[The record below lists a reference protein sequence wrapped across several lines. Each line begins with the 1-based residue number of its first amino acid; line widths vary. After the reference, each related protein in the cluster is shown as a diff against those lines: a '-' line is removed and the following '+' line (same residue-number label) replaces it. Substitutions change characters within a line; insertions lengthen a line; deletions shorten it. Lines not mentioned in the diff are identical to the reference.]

1 MVKRPGAISVLLLYL
16 VTVSACASPEPLSN
30 ENCATEWNESAGPSQ
45 LATMLNADPEQA
57 GLYFVPARENES
69 RTSDCV
75 LVVIAGSSAV
85 LAVLN
90 EDRDV
95 QVAMVG
101 QADGAEMLAL
111 GSSVSVN
118 REGKIEAD

>member
-1 MVKRPGAISVLLLYL
+1 
-16 VTVSACASPEPLSN
+16 
-30 ENCATEWNESAGPSQ
+30 
-45 LATMLNADPEQA
+45 
-57 GLYFVPARENES
+57 
-69 RTSDCV
+69 V

-85 LAVLN
+85 LGVLN

>member
-1 MVKRPGAISVLLLYL
+1 
-16 VTVSACASPEPLSN
+16 
-30 ENCATEWNESAGPSQ
+30 
-45 LATMLNADPEQA
+45 MLNADPEQA